1 MSSKQK
7 PDGCAVIMR
16 RTFLV
21 ILGLVAAKYL
31 HQYFQL
37 AINREN
43 FFRLVKH
50 FTNKA
55 ISLFQDQTQ
64 PLRET
69 PATLPSNPVIP
80 TTKTSPPASSQP
92 NLTNPSLPSNPVT
105 PPTKPTISTSSKP
118 TPAKETT
125 PVKFEKKTL
134 KGIAFYQTTVYLKD
148 PETFLTIGLAND
160 ANQANSATKSSG
172 DEDFKKLV
180 KRHQGAVMINGTFFS
195 KDAQKRVLGN
205 MVAEGRFLKYS
216 PWENYGTT
224 LGIKANHELEMVT
237 ARKDG
242 KPQWDQHWFS
252 LTCGPRLLREGKIWL
267 APKLEG
273 FSDPHVF
280 DVGGRAAIGF
290 NAQKDQLFLVTFL
303 NIISLE
309 KEAELM
315 KAIGCYEAMNLD
327 GGASKCVA
335 YRGNILVN
343 GGRPL
348 TNVIVVYDSLNPAPQ
363 RIKDSWLRFQKGEK
377 PAIP

>member
-16 RTFLV
+16 RTFLI

-37 AINREN
+37 GINREN
-43 FFRLVKH
+43 FLRLVKN

-55 ISLFQDQTQ
+55 VSLFRDETQ
-64 PLRET
+64 PIKKT

-80 TTKTSPPASSQP
+80 KSQTPPAASSPP
-92 NLTNPSLPSNPVT
+92 TIENPSLPSNPVI
-105 PPTKPTISTSSKP
+105 PPTKPTSPK
-118 TPAKETT
+118 KTT
-125 PVKFEKKTL
+125 PIKFEKKTL

-148 PETFLTIGLAND
+148 PETFLTIGLANN
-160 ANQANSATKSSG
+160 ASQANSATQSSG

-180 KRHQGAVMINGTFFS
+180 QRHQGAVVVSGTFFS

-205 MVAEGRFLKYS
+205 MVAEGRFIKYS

-224 LGIKANHELEMVT
+224 LGIKANYELEMVT
-237 ARKDG
+237 ARKEG

-252 LTCGPRLLREGKIWL
+252 LTCGPRLLREGNIWL

-280 DVGGRAAIGF
+280 DVGGRSAIGF
-290 NAQKDQLFLVTFL
+290 NAQKNQLILVTFL

-315 KAIGCYEAMNLD
+315 QAIGCYEAMNLD
-327 GGASKCVA
+327 GGASKCLA
-335 YRGNILVN
+335 YRGDILVN

-348 TNVIVVYDSLNPAPQ
+348 TNVIVVYDSLNRAPQ
-363 RIKDSWLRFQKGEK
+363 RVKDSWLRFQKGER
-377 PAIP
+377 PAIPS